1 MSVPG
6 PLLAALLLCL
16 SDGLQ
21 ANPVADSKAGAL
33 RALLQQDCG
42 ACHGMTL
49 KGGLG
54 PPLVPE
60 ALINK
65 PDAVLVDTILNGRS
79 GTAMPPWRTMITLD
93 DAQWLVSYLRQS
105 HE

>member
-1 MSVPG
+1 MSLPG
-6 PLLAALLLCL
+6 PSVIALLLCL

-21 ANPVADSKAGAL
+21 ANPVAGSRAGAL
-33 RALLQQDCG
+33 RAMLQQDCG

-54 PPLVPE
+54 PPLIAE

-65 PDAVLVDTILNGRS
+65 PDAVLVDTILNGRP
-79 GTAMPPWRTMITLD
+79 GTAMPPWRSMITPD
-93 DAQWLVSYLRQS
+93 DAHWLVSYLRQS
-105 HE
+105 H